1 MTTQISPKCDKSVHP
16 YMQYL
21 HFPELQ
27 DMDTYIKMLFILRCI
42 VNNKKVVSLPIP
54 PSTHQL
60 VCAEAPCAISCF
72 VFCF

>member
-1 MTTQISPKCDKSVHP
+1 
-16 YMQYL
+16 
-21 HFPELQ
+21 
-27 DMDTYIKMLFILRCI
+27 MLFILRWI

-72 VFCF
+72 VLFFLNTPLLPVYEYEWYLNHVFLLVL

>member
-1 MTTQISPKCDKSVHP
+1 
-16 YMQYL
+16 
-21 HFPELQ
+21 
-27 DMDTYIKMLFILRCI
+27 MLFILRWI

-72 VFCF
+72 VFLNTPLLPVYEYEWYLNHVFLLVL